1 MQIRLSNF
9 GPVANCTENRTQGW
23 TVLKIK
29 CSDLYL
35 LILNTNGFA
44 CMGVAEI
51 EDIGIIVCIGRT
63 DLWLTQ
69 KDWIWKVILGN
80 ENKVL

>member
-44 CMGVAEI
+44 CMGDSKT
-51 EDIGIIVCIGRT
+51 EDIGIMVCIGGGVVVDTERQ
-63 DLWLTQ
+63 DLKSTIREM
-69 KDWIWKVILGN
+69 K
-80 ENKVL
+80 